1 MYVLKEPTQKISPDA
16 IKVWRITDA
25 FHTIIFL
32 GLLSFLLYFDYS
44 YQWPNWIGIVIY
56 SLMGITFVSAIIEL
70 IIVPVYKQRTWRYEI
85 DGNCIQLKHGGAFKK
100 THMIIPMNK
109 VYFVDTYQ
117 GPILQR
123 YKLATVKIGTVG
135 YIHEIPGLPER
146 KASEIRSYIASLT
159 DLYKAKE
166 AADGEEQRV

>member
-85 DGNCIQLKHGGAFKK
+85 DGNCIQLNMVERSKKH
-100 THMIIPMNK
+100 I
-109 VYFVDTYQ
+109 
-117 GPILQR
+117 
-123 YKLATVKIGTVG
+123 
-135 YIHEIPGLPER
+135 
-146 KASEIRSYIASLT
+146 
-159 DLYKAKE
+159 
-166 AADGEEQRV
+166 